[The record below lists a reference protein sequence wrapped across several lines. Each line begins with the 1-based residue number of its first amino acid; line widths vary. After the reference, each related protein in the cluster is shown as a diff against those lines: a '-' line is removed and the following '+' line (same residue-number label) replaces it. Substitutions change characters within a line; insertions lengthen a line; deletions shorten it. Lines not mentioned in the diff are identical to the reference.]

1 MEVAVFI
8 LVAIAIIVV
17 IAMIA
22 RAQRTQS
29 ASILLPRPRSQTA
42 LQRTSRRQE
51 PDDAAEALAG
61 LLLLVGAAW
70 LGSKVLKAGFA
81 FLKEVDWDRVNA
93 DLRRAIEQAALDV
106 ERQPDVTARLDRA
119 EQLIMSGGE
128 INLDQAAMLTSAT
141 LELGLR
147 TLARRH
153 RMTVSEDNDSLA
165 GLAIALGQSGQIS
178 QQDQRQIQYYA
189 SCIRNRVM
197 HGQLGVMKANEVAS
211 FHQLARRCLAN
222 HGIA

>member
-8 LVAIAIIVV
+8 LIVLGIVVVVAILAG
-17 IAMIA
+17 
-22 RAQRTQS
+22 AQRKQ
-29 ASILLPRPRSQTA
+29 RPTA
-42 LQRTSRRQE
+42 LLRQPHSRASLQQSPRRE

-61 LLLLVGAAW
+61 LLLLVGVAW

-81 FLKEVDWDRVNA
+81 FLKEVDWNQVGG
-93 DLRRAIEQAALDV
+93 DLRRAIEQAAVEV
-106 ERQPDVTARLDRA
+106 ERQPDVMARLDRA
-119 EQLIMSGGE
+119 EQLMMSGGE

-153 RMTVSEDNDSLA
+153 RLSVSEDNDSLA
-165 GLAIALGQSGQIS
+165 GLAIALGQSGHIPS
-178 QQDQRQIQYYA
+178 QDQRQIQYYA

-197 HGQLGVMKANEVAS
+197 HGQLGIMKSQKVAN
-211 FHQLARRCLAN
+211 FHQLVRRCLIA